1 MSLRTGSSTSP
12 SARRCGGIAERGI
25 FTSAAAAV
33 RVTRPMRSDLADLN
47 PQQREAVLHVDGP
60 LLILAG
66 AGSGKTRVL
75 THRIAHLVCD
85 HGVEPNHICAV
96 TFTNK
101 AAREMRE
108 RTERLVGSD
117 VKLWLTTFHSLCA
130 RILRRHAE
138 RIGRRNDFT
147 IYDEIDQRSLARRVL
162 AALDLNEE
170 MYPSARLLSEIEQ
183 AKNEGHSPA
192 DVLAGDRRSPMLAE
206 AHAAY
211 QRLLL
216 ANNAVDFGDLLLLT
230 VELLRGDAEVAARY
244 KQQFRYLMVDE
255 YQDTNRV
262 QYELV
267 RLLGAEHRNVCVV
280 GDDDQC
286 IYRWRGAD
294 LRNILDFEQD
304 FPGTRVLRLEQN
316 YRSTKAI
323 LAAAGSVIRHN
334 AGRKGKTLW
343 TMNDAG
349 GLITLYAALDERAEA
364 QYVLRCIDDLKHE
377 GYAAGDVAV
386 FYRTN
391 AQSRAVEEALVRH
404 QVAYSIV
411 GSTRFYDRKEVK
423 DLLAYLHAIANPDD
437 SLSLL
442 RIVNVP
448 ARGIGKTTIAA
459 LELAARRE
467 GMSLNAIIA
476 GASGHG
482 VPRAAAARLA
492 EFGRMLERW
501 RAAAGEPVTQSL
513 RAVLADTGYIERLE
527 AEHTVEAEARV
538 ENIKEMLSATEHFD
552 ATAEN
557 PSLHAFLEQVA
568 LIADV
573 DTYAAARDRVTL
585 MTLHN
590 SKGLE
595 FPAVVIIGLE
605 EGLFPH
611 ERSLRH
617 PEAIEEERRLCYVGF
632 TRARQRLFLVHA
644 QQRRVFGRTQ
654 RNEPSRFLAEVPN
667 ELLRLDLP
675 APVADDEPI
684 VDYSYS
690 QLPLARRAAFRTPRP
705 PVSTGDSF
713 AVGQRVFHAEFGAG
727 TIRAVEGS
735 GKRTKLTVRF
745 DHAGFKKLIVAFAA
759 LQQLDA

>member
-1 MSLRTGSSTSP
+1 
-12 SARRCGGIAERGI
+12 
-25 FTSAAAAV
+25 
-33 RVTRPMRSDLADLN
+33 MRSDLTDLN

-101 AAREMRE
+101 AAREMRD
-108 RTERLVGSD
+108 RTERLIGSD
-117 VKLWLTTFHSLCA
+117 AKLWLTTFHSLCA
-130 RILRRHAE
+130 RMLRRHAE

-147 IYDEIDQRSLARRVL
+147 IYDEIDQRSLLRRVL

-170 MYPSARLLSEIEQ
+170 VYPSARLLSEIEQ
-183 AKNEGHSPA
+183 AKNEGRGPT
-192 DVLAGDRRSPMLAE
+192 DVLALADDRRSPMLAE
-206 AHAAY
+206 AYAAY

-216 ANNAVDFGDLLLLT
+216 ANNAVDFSDLLLLT

-244 KQQFRYLMVDE
+244 QQQFRYLMVDE

-262 QYELV
+262 QYELL
-267 RLLGAEHRNVCVV
+267 RLLGAERRNVCVV

-294 LRNILDFEQD
+294 VHNILDFEHD

-343 TMNDAG
+343 TMNDTG
-349 GLITLYAALDERAEA
+349 GLITLHTAFDERAEA
-364 QYVLRCIDDLKHE
+364 QYVLRCIDDLKRE
-377 GYAAGDVAV
+377 GYAAGDIAV

-391 AQSRAVEEALVRH
+391 AQSRAVEEELVRH
-404 QVAYSIV
+404 RVAYSIV

-423 DLLAYLHAIANPDD
+423 DLLAYLHVIANPDD

-448 ARGIGKTTIAA
+448 ARGIGKTTIEA
-459 LELAARRE
+459 LERAARQK
-467 GMSLNAIIA
+467 GMPLGAIIA
-476 GASGHG
+476 DTSWNGLT
-482 VPRAAAARLA
+482 RAAAARLA
-492 EFGRMLERW
+492 EFDRMWARW
-501 RAAAGEPVTQSL
+501 RAAAGGPVTQTL
-513 RAVLADTGYIERLE
+513 RAVLADTAYIERLE
-527 AEHTVEAEARV
+527 AEHTAEVEARV
-538 ENIKEMLSATEHFD
+538 ENIKELLTATEQFD
-552 ATAEN
+552 ATAED
-557 PSLHAFLEQVA
+557 PSLHAFIEQIA

-595 FPAVVIIGLE
+595 FPVVVIIGLE

-611 ERSLRH
+611 ERSLAH
-617 PEAIEEERRLCYVGF
+617 PEAVEEERRLCYVGF

-644 QQRRVFGRTQ
+644 QQRHLFGRTQ

-667 ELLRLDLP
+667 ELLRLDVP
-675 APVADDEPI
+675 APAADDEPT

-690 QLPLARRAAFRTPRP
+690 QLPVPRRAATRGPRP
-705 PVSTGDSF
+705 PVGTGEGF

-735 GKRTKLTVRF
+735 GERTKLTVRF
-745 DHAGFKKLIVAFAA
+745 DHAGFKKLIARFAA
-759 LQQLDA
+759 LERLGA

>member
-1 MSLRTGSSTSP
+1 
-12 SARRCGGIAERGI
+12 
-25 FTSAAAAV
+25 
-33 RVTRPMRSDLADLN
+33 MRSDLTDLN

-108 RTERLVGSD
+108 RTERLIGSD
-117 VKLWLTTFHSLCA
+117 AKLWLTTFHSLCA
-130 RILRRHAE
+130 RMLRRHAE
-138 RIGRRNDFT
+138 RIGRRKDFT
-147 IYDEIDQRSLARRVL
+147 IYDEIDQRSLLRRVL
-162 AALDLNEE
+162 AVLELSEE
-170 MYPSARLLSEIEQ
+170 VYPSARLLSEIEQ
-183 AKNEGHSPA
+183 AKNEGRGPT

-206 AHAAY
+206 AYAAY

-216 ANNAVDFGDLLLLT
+216 ANNAVDFSDLLLLT

-244 KQQFRYLMVDE
+244 QQQFRYLMVDE

-262 QYELV
+262 QYELL
-267 RLLGAEHRNVCVV
+267 RLLGAKHRNVCVV

-294 LRNILDFEQD
+294 LCNILDFEHD
-304 FPGTRVLRLEQN
+304 FPGARVLRLEQN

-343 TMNDAG
+343 TMNDTG
-349 GLITLYAALDERAEA
+349 GLITLHTAFDERAEA
-364 QYVLRCIDDLKHE
+364 QYVLRCIDDLKRE
-377 GYAAGDVAV
+377 GYAAGDIAV

-391 AQSRAVEEALVRH
+391 AQSRAVEEELVRH
-404 QVAYSIV
+404 GVAYSIV

-423 DLLAYLHAIANPDD
+423 DLLAYLHVIANPDD

-448 ARGIGKTTIAA
+448 ARGIGKTTIEA
-459 LELAARRE
+459 LERAARQK
-467 GMSLNAIIA
+467 GMPLGAIIA
-476 GASGHG
+476 DTSGNG
-482 VPRAAAARLA
+482 LTRAAAARLA
-492 EFGRMLERW
+492 EFDRMWARW
-501 RAAAGEPVTQSL
+501 RAAAGGPVTQTL
-513 RAVLADTGYIERLE
+513 RAVLAETAYIERLE
-527 AEHTVEAEARV
+527 AEHTVEVEARV
-538 ENIKEMLSATEHFD
+538 ENIKELLTATEQFD
-552 ATAEN
+552 ATAED
-557 PSLHAFLEQVA
+557 PSLHAFIEQIA

-595 FPAVVIIGLE
+595 FPVVVIIGLE

-611 ERSLRH
+611 ERSLAH
-617 PEAIEEERRLCYVGF
+617 PEAVEEERRLCYVGF

-644 QQRRVFGRTQ
+644 QQRHLFGRTQ

-667 ELLRLDLP
+667 ELLRLDVP
-675 APVADDEPI
+675 APAADDEPT

-690 QLPLARRAAFRTPRP
+690 QLPVPRRAATRGPRP
-705 PVSTGDSF
+705 PVGTGDGF

-735 GKRTKLTVRF
+735 GERTKLTVRF
-745 DHAGFKKLIVAFAA
+745 DHAGFKKLIARFAA
-759 LQQLDA
+759 LERLGA

>member
-1 MSLRTGSSTSP
+1 
-12 SARRCGGIAERGI
+12 
-25 FTSAAAAV
+25 
-33 RVTRPMRSDLADLN
+33 MRSDLTDLN

-101 AAREMRE
+101 AAREMRD
-108 RTERLVGSD
+108 RTERLIGSD
-117 VKLWLTTFHSLCA
+117 AKLWLTTFHSLCA
-130 RILRRHAE
+130 RMLRRHAE

-147 IYDEIDQRSLARRVL
+147 IYDEIDQRSLLRRVL

-170 MYPSARLLSEIEQ
+170 VYPSARLLSEIEQ
-183 AKNEGHSPA
+183 AKNEGRGPT
-192 DVLAGDRRSPMLAE
+192 DVLALADDRRSPMLAE
-206 AHAAY
+206 AYAAY

-216 ANNAVDFGDLLLLT
+216 ANNAVDFSDLLLLT

-244 KQQFRYLMVDE
+244 QQQFRYLMVDE

-262 QYELV
+262 QYELL

-280 GDDDQC
+280 GDDDQS

-294 LRNILDFEQD
+294 LRNILDFEHD

-343 TMNDAG
+343 TMNDTG
-349 GLITLYAALDERAEA
+349 GLITLHTAFDERAEA
-364 QYVLRCIDDLKHE
+364 QYVLRCIDDLKRE
-377 GYAAGDVAV
+377 GYAAGDIAV

-391 AQSRAVEEALVRH
+391 AQSRAVEEELVRH
-404 QVAYSIV
+404 RVAYSIV

-423 DLLAYLHAIANPDD
+423 DLLAYLHVIANPDD

-448 ARGIGKTTIAA
+448 ARGIGKTTIEA
-459 LELAARRE
+459 LERAARQK
-467 GMSLNAIIA
+467 GMPLGAIIA
-476 GASGHG
+476 DTSWNGLT
-482 VPRAAAARLA
+482 RAAAARLA
-492 EFGRMLERW
+492 EFDRMWARW
-501 RAAAGEPVTQSL
+501 RAAAGGPVTQTL
-513 RAVLADTGYIERLE
+513 RAVLADTAYIERLE
-527 AEHTVEAEARV
+527 AEHTAEVEARV
-538 ENIKEMLSATEHFD
+538 ENIKELLTATEQFD
-552 ATAEN
+552 ATAED
-557 PSLHAFLEQVA
+557 PSLHAFIEQIA

-595 FPAVVIIGLE
+595 FPVVVIIGLE

-611 ERSLRH
+611 ERSLAH
-617 PEAIEEERRLCYVGF
+617 PEAVEEERRLCYVGF

-644 QQRRVFGRTQ
+644 QQRHLFGRTQ

-667 ELLRLDLP
+667 ELLRLDVP
-675 APVADDEPI
+675 APAADDEPT

-690 QLPLARRAAFRTPRP
+690 QLPVPRRAASRGPLRP
-705 PVSTGDSF
+705 VGTGEGF

-735 GKRTKLTVRF
+735 GERTKLTVRF
-745 DHAGFKKLIVAFAA
+745 DHAGFKKLIARFAA
-759 LQQLDA
+759 LERLGA

>member
-1 MSLRTGSSTSP
+1 
-12 SARRCGGIAERGI
+12 
-25 FTSAAAAV
+25 
-33 RVTRPMRSDLADLN
+33 MRSDLTDLN

-108 RTERLVGSD
+108 RTERLIGSD
-117 VKLWLTTFHSLCA
+117 AKLWLTTFHSLCA

-147 IYDEIDQRSLARRVL
+147 IYDEIDQRSMVRRVV
-162 AALDLNEE
+162 AALGLNEE
-170 MYPSARLLSEIEQ
+170 VCPSARLLSEIEQ
-183 AKNEGHSPA
+183 AKNEGRGPT
-192 DVLAGDRRSPMLAE
+192 DVLPGDRRSPMLAE
-206 AHAAY
+206 AYAAY

-216 ANNAVDFGDLLLLT
+216 ANNAVDFSDLLLLA
-230 VELLRGDAEVAARY
+230 VQLFRGDPEVAARY
-244 KQQFRYLMVDE
+244 QQQFRYLMVDE

-262 QYELV
+262 QYELL

-294 LRNILDFEQD
+294 LRNILDFEHD

-343 TMNDAG
+343 TMNETG
-349 GLITLYAALDERAEA
+349 GLITLHVAFDERAEA
-364 QYVLRCIDDLKHE
+364 QYVLRCIDDLRRE
-377 GYAAGDVAV
+377 GCAAGDMAV

-391 AQSRAVEEALVRH
+391 AQSRAVEEELIRH
-404 QVAYSIV
+404 RVAYSIV

-423 DLLAYLHAIANPDD
+423 DLLAYLRVIANPDD
-437 SLSLL
+437 SVSLL

-448 ARGIGKTTIAA
+448 PRGIGKTTIEVIEQASRQKGMA
-459 LELAARRE
+459 LGAV
-467 GMSLNAIIA
+467 IA
-476 GASGHG
+476 DASGHG
-482 VPRAAAARLA
+482 APRAAAARLA
-492 EFGRMLERW
+492 EFGRMLGRW
-501 RAAAGEPVTQSL
+501 RAAASGPVTQIL
-513 RAVLADTGYIERLE
+513 RAVLADSGYIERLE
-527 AEHTVEAEARV
+527 AEHTAEAEGRV
-538 ENIKEMLSATEHFD
+538 ENIKELLTATEQFD
-552 ATAEN
+552 ATAED
-557 PSLHAFLEQVA
+557 PSLHAFLEQIA

-595 FPAVVIIGLE
+595 FPVVVIIGLE

-611 ERSLRH
+611 ERSLAH

-644 QQRRVFGRTQ
+644 QQRHVFGRMQ
-654 RNEPSRFLAEVPN
+654 RKEPSRFLAEVPN
-667 ELLRLDLP
+667 ELLRLDMP
-675 APVADDEPI
+675 APAADDEPT

-690 QLPLARRAAFRTPRP
+690 QLPLPRRTAIRGPRP
-705 PVSTGDSF
+705 AVGTSYGF

-727 TIRAVEGS
+727 TIRAVEGC
-735 GKRTKLTVRF
+735 GERTKLTVRF
-745 DHAGFKKLIVAFAA
+745 DHGGFKKLIACFAA